1 MEDDR
6 ALFVRL
12 PARAAEKLERAA
24 FEQKLSM
31 KDLVYRLV
39 DQHLEPLNIKPGDTV
54 VGRHSF
60 RPAAEVLT
68 LEEAAELLRADAG
81 AIRELAEKGELPGR
95 KLGEDWRFSREAL
108 IAWLAAT
115 G

>member
-1 MEDDR
+1 MTDEDR

-24 FEQKLSM
+24 FERKLSK

-39 DQHLEPLNIKPGDTV
+39 DQHLEPLNVEPGQAV
-54 VGRHSF
+54 VGRHTF

-68 LEEAAELLRADAG
+68 LSEAAELLRADES
-81 AIRELAEKGELPGR
+81 AIEQLAESGELPGR
-95 KLGEDWRFSREAL
+95 KLGEDWRFSREAVL
-108 IAWLAAT
+108 AWLAQR
-115 G
+115 

>member
-1 MEDDR
+1 MTEEDR

-24 FEQKLSM
+24 FERKLSK

-39 DQHLEPLNIKPGDTV
+39 DQHLEPLNVEAGQTV

-68 LEEAAELLRADAG
+68 VEEVAQLLRVDEAAIAAMAG
-81 AIRELAEKGELPGR
+81 KGELPGR
-95 KLGEDWRFSREAL
+95 KLGDEWRFSREAVL
-108 IAWLAAT
+108 AWLAE

>member
-1 MEDDR
+1 MTEEDR

-24 FEQKLSM
+24 FERKLSK

-39 DQHLEPLNIKPGDTV
+39 DQHLEPLSVEPGQTV
-54 VGRHSF
+54 VGRHAF
-60 RPAAEVLT
+60 RPAAEVMT
-68 LEEAAELLRADAG
+68 LAEAAELLRAKEA
-81 AIRELAEKGELPGR
+81 AVEALAAAGELPGR
-95 KLGEDWRFSREAL
+95 KLGEDWRFSREAVL
-108 IAWLAAT
+108 AWLAA